1 MFDSREYSPIRGESG
16 PSMTV
21 ESVSASYLCLVHMVR
36 LKLKKKKTQISVK
49 WMNDLH
55 TGEPSLFNLP
65 GEKKKKA
72 AKIPPETRLSYEDF
86 LGYLF

>member
-1 MFDSREYSPIRGESG
+1 
-16 PSMTV
+16 
-21 ESVSASYLCLVHMVR
+21 
-36 LKLKKKKTQISVK
+36 
-49 WMNDLH
+49 MNDLH

-65 GEKKKKA
+65 GEKKKKKA